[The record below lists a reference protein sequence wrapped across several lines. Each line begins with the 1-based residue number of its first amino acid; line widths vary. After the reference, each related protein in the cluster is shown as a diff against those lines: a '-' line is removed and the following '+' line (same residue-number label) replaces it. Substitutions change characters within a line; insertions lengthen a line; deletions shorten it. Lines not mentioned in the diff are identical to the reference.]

1 MNRSDYYDLKGWSRD
16 EHRALEAMEEAREGL
31 ILEVWEALWWS
42 QVEPSDDNEADYRKC
57 LRAMEGEG

>member
-1 MNRSDYYDLKGWSRD
+1 
-16 EHRALEAMEEAREGL
+16 MEEAREGL